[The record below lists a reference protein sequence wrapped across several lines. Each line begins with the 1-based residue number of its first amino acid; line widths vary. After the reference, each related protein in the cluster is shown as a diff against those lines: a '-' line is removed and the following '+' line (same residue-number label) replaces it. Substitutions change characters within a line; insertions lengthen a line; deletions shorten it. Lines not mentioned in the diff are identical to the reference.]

1 MRILRPLAVLVFV
14 PFVALA
20 CSAEVPPDEA
30 DPTEGDDSG
39 ESAEALTGAQA
50 CSLVAGASAG
60 LAVVASQAFVGT
72 TTCAGA
78 LAVTGAGELVCVV
91 PAGAT
96 ALTAIA
102 AVLTG
107 SASYLLC
114 SASTSGSQRI
124 PLASTGS
131 STCSTV
137 SATTSPRFCSNL
149 YRRYKNACGSLDLR
163 NPNASETSCTSV
175 SLATA
180 RDQSTC
186 TTLQTRIERNAQ
198 CLHGRRIMQDF
209 IRRGI
214 CQPDPTDPSG
224 TNHEPPIRVANNL
237 LAECKSK
244 MKSLSNLCGKDPE
257 ELQRSSVRR
266 FNQAIYTCK

>member
-1 MRILRPLAVLVFV
+1 MRILRPLAALVFV

-30 DPTEGDDSG
+30 DPTDGDDSG

-60 LAVVASQAFVGT
+60 LAVLASQAFVGT

-96 ALTAIA
+96 ALSAIA

-163 NPNASETSCTSV
+163 NPNASETSCASV

-214 CQPDPTDPSG
+214 CQPEPTRPER
-224 TNHEPPIRVANNL
+224 HEPRAADPRRQQPARRVQT
-237 LAECKSK
+237 E
-244 MKSLSNLCGKDPE
+244 DE
-257 ELQRSSVRR
+257 EPLEPLRERP
-266 FNQAIYTCK
+266 